1 MLDEIGSHLLRLKGK
16 HKFHSNL
23 SISWVLFNS
32 GWYIVLDIPS
42 PKPLFTVSIS
52 LWNQTAVSR
61 SALSTIRRNSQLLS
75 TLTIYSKL

>member
-42 PKPLFTVSIS
+42 PKNLFTVPRLKLDCSKSKCSI
-52 LWNQTAVSR
+52 NHQKKQ
-61 SALSTIRRNSQLLS
+61 STFKYPYNL
-75 TLTIYSKL
+75 

>member
-42 PKPLFTVSIS
+42 PKPLFTVP
-52 LWNQTAVSR
+52 R
-61 SALSTIRRNSQLLS
+61 FKIRLLQVEVLYQPS
-75 TLTIYSKL
+75 EETVNF